1 LYHQLVEVCDLVLDG
16 YRTQLETISNEERK
30 MAVVFKQYE
39 KDRTAL
45 IMPLG
50 NFDGICHLINFSI

>member
-50 NFDGICHLINFSI
+50 DFDGICI